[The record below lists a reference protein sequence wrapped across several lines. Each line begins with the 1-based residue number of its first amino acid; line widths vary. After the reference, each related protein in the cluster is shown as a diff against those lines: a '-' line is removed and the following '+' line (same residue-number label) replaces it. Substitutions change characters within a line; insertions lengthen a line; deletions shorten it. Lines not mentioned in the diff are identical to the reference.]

1 MATRSQAVK
10 KRKRTKKKKAGSKGF
25 SEGAE
30 LLPAASLGSRT
41 SRPATVAP
49 GTEAGYYLDL
59 ADIALGRKP
68 SPHVE
73 RKGRGN
79 P

>member
-1 MATRSQAVK
+1 MK
-10 KRKRTKKKKAGSKGF
+10 KRKRTKKKTGSKGF

-41 SRPATVAP
+41 SRPATVGP

-68 SPHVE
+68 SPHAE